1 MTAELCQCCK
11 RSLGDGPD
19 RVPDGVVTRGQLVH
33 WMRESGDSAAD
44 FYEAVATFFGIESE
58 EIEAP

>member
-1 MTAELCQCCK
+1 
-11 RSLGDGPD
+11 
-19 RVPDGVVTRGQLVH
+19 VPDGLVTRGQIVH
-33 WMRESGDSAAD
+33 WMREAGDSAAD